1 MPLNPEPLRWG
12 IVGTGQIAR
21 VFARSLLTSGVG
33 SLARVFGRRAEH
45 VQSFC
50 DEFGGEPVS
59 KPAHAWSPSEVDV
72 LYIATPHSAH
82 ADAVRAALQLGTPVL
97 CEKPLATDPRTTA
110 ELVGLAR
117 EVGTPLME
125 GWMYR
130 THPQFARLLE
140 VLAADMIGR
149 PLGIE
154 ARFGYELAYDP
165 DHRVY
170 APDMG
175 GGGILDV
182 GGYPLSLALAV
193 GTITNQGSL
202 ELREANGD
210 LAPSGVDCHAQ
221 GTFVFERGLEARLEC
236 ATDRELPMEARIVG
250 ERGRITIH
258 QPWLPE
264 GRQDGRRAHLTIETE
279 AKEQDV
285 VLEPEHDMFALQAR
299 AMARLIQHHRSRGD
313 VIEPEPPLV
322 QHAETL
328 RLAHLMADWRRAVGA
343 H

>member
-1 MPLNPEPLRWG
+1 MALNPESLRWG
-12 IVGTGQIAR
+12 IVGPGEIAR
-21 VFARSLLTSGVG
+21 VFAQSLSTSGAGTVE
-33 SLARVFGRRAEH
+33 RVFGRRAER

-59 KPAHAWSPSEVDV
+59 KPAHAWSPGEVDV

-97 CEKPLATDPRTTA
+97 CEKPLTPDPRTTA
-110 ELVGLAR
+110 ELLGLAR
-117 EVGTPLME
+117 ETGTPLME

-130 THPQFARLLE
+130 THPQFASLLE

-154 ARFGYELAYDP
+154 ARFGFDLPYDP
-165 DHRVY
+165 DHRLF

-193 GTITNQGSL
+193 GTITSQGRL

-221 GTFVFERGLEARLEC
+221 GTFVFEGGLEARLEC

-250 ERGRITIH
+250 EHGRITVH
-258 QPWLPE
+258 EPWLPE
-264 GRQDGRRAHLTIETE
+264 GRRDGRRAHLTIETKV
-279 AKEQDV
+279 KEQDV
-285 VLEPEHDMFALQAR
+285 VLEAEHDMFALEAR
-299 AMARLIQHHRSRGD
+299 AMARLIQHNSTHGGL
-313 VIEPEPPLV
+313 IEPEPPLM
-322 QHAETL
+322 QHDETL
-328 RLAHLMADWRRAVGA
+328 RLSYLMADWRKGVGA
-343 H
+343 R